1 MIKGYRG
8 IKPRINKRAFIAEGT
23 VITGDFSLGEYSS
36 LWYGTIARADV
47 DKIVIGSRTNIQD
60 GCIIHCSGGFP
71 TIIGDCVSV
80 GHRALVHG
88 CTIADNCLIGMGSII
103 MDGAVIGEYS
113 IIGAGALITPGKKIP
128 PYSVVM
134 GSPGKVV
141 RRTSDEEADEIK
153 ERALAYAKLAK
164 EYSGVD

>member
-1 MIKGYRG
+1 MLIGYRG
-8 IKPRINKRAFIAEGT
+8 SNPRINKKAFVAEGV

-47 DKIVIGSRTNIQD
+47 DKIAIGSRTNIQD

-80 GHRALVHG
+80 GHRALLHG

-103 MDGAVIGEYS
+103 MDGAVIGGHS
-113 IIGAGALITPGKKIP
+113 IIGAGSLITPGRKIP

-141 RRTSDEEADEIK
+141 RRTSDKEADEIK
-153 ERALAYAKLAK
+153 KRALAYVGLAK
-164 EYSGVD
+164 EYSGV